1 MFGLEGSGFIISIAI
16 TFLLIGL
23 VVYLFKTQFKGLESK
38 FATIFQLSQ
47 TLATSIEQ
55 IKCTMKNDERK
66 EIILESSNNLSNNSE
81 FNSDS
86 DTESDTE
93 SDADSDAEY
102 HTESQCDINS
112 NMKPVCSKM
121 NNKSI
126 CPITAAIKIID
137 INDNPPNVF
146 NFDNNMMDSL
156 LNVCDNNNS
165 TLLKKDIEEVVDKTV
180 QDNSEEKLSDSSSSD
195 SSSSEDEENKN
206 DSIKLNYNSL
216 KVNELRELVI
226 KNNIT
231 TPAEAKGLKKT
242 ELIDLL
248 KKNN

>member
-16 TFLLIGL
+16 TFLLTGL

-55 IKCTMKNDERK
+55 IKHTMHNDERK
-66 EIILESSNNLSNNSE
+66 EIILESTNNLPNDSE
-81 FNSDS
+81 FNSESES

-93 SDADSDAEY
+93 YNCDVDSCKIDQS
-102 HTESQCDINS
+102 HKKIDNS
-112 NMKPVCSKM
+112 
-121 NNKSI
+121 SI

-137 INDNPPNVF
+137 INDNEPNVF

-156 LNVCDNNNS
+156 LNVCDRNNS
-165 TLLKKDIEEVVDKTV
+165 PLLQKDIQDINTTLQNNSDK
-180 QDNSEEKLSDSSSSD
+180 KPSDSSD
-195 SSSSEDEENKN
+195 SSSEDEENKN

-216 KVNELRELVI
+216 KVSELRELVI
-226 KNNIT
+226 KNNIISSG
-231 TPAEAKGLKKT
+231 EAKQLKKT